1 MLHAVAIWIALAIF
15 GAGLAYK
22 ASAWFRLGLEPA
34 GAGLSPL
41 TRFGA
46 ALRGT
51 LSTIF
56 SAKVF
61 ALLGSFVLDV
71 LVQRK
76 ILRQSVARWLAHVAI
91 FSAFGLLLL
100 MHALGSVLTI
110 RFFPGYASTLN
121 PFLFLRD
128 LLGAVLLGGLA
139 IATVRRY
146 FLAVPRRRTRASD
159 SWAIAIIVVI
169 LASGVLLEGLK
180 ITSYSEFRRM
190 AQEYGAPADEAPL
203 AAWWGTAMGTV
214 VPGARPT
221 PELVARGREL
231 HEQGCAGCHSAP
243 QAGFLG
249 VATATV
255 LRPAAPA
262 LDAAGAVAL
271 LWAIHFYACLIGL
284 AYLPFSKLFH
294 VFATPLS
301 LMTNAVV
308 VRGSSLP
315 ANVATKQMLELDA
328 CTHCC
333 SCSAHCSVA
342 MAADVAGNE
351 TILPSER
358 ISALKALASGRALAP
373 EWLRSLQEGVCICT
387 SCERCTVTCP
397 SGIDLLGLWLSVKET
412 LLARGE
418 PAYPLLSPLSLRRAL
433 MKEQLGPTAYREPVA
448 RSLRAIAAQVG
459 FAQQSDRAVALRPGE
474 DRLWTALQGSVQAG
488 TVASCFGCK
497 SCSTACPVVRSHPDP
512 AQALGLLPHQI
523 MYAARLRLWGLALGC
538 NMLWDCLG
546 CYECQEHCPQGVGT
560 TDIMYEL
567 KNVAIAR
574 ATVGKRLETGV
585 AT

>member
-1 MLHAVAIWIALAIF
+1 MLQTVSLWVAIAAF

-22 ASAWFRLGLEPA
+22 GSAWFRLGLEPNGGGSGVA
-34 GAGLSPL
+34 
-41 TRFGA
+41 RFGA
-46 ALRGT
+46 ALRGI

-56 SAKVF
+56 SAKVG
-61 ALLGSFVLDV
+61 ALLKSFVLDV
-71 LVQRK
+71 LLQRK
-76 ILRQSVARWLAHVAI
+76 IFQQSPARWLAHAAI

-100 MHALGSVLTI
+100 MHALGRVLTV

-121 PFLFLRD
+121 PFLFARD

-139 IATVRRY
+139 IATIRRY
-146 FLAVPRRRTRASD
+146 FVAVPRRRTRASD
-159 SWAIAIIVVI
+159 SWAIAILVLI

-180 ITSYSEFRRM
+180 IGSYTEFRRM
-190 AQEYGAPADEAPL
+190 AQEYGDAADEPAL
-203 AAWWGTAMGTV
+203 AAWWVSAMGTV
-214 VPGARPT
+214 APDVRST
-221 PELVARGREL
+221 PELVASGRVL
-231 HEQGCAGCHSAP
+231 HEQSCAGCHSPP

-249 VATATV
+249 FATARV
-255 LRPAAPA
+255 LRPVAPA

-271 LWAIHFYACLIGL
+271 LWTIHFYACLIGL

-301 LMTNAVV
+301 LMANAVV
-308 VRGSSLP
+308 VRGCSSP

-342 MAADVAGNE
+342 MASDVARNE
-351 TILPSER
+351 TVLPSER
-358 ISALKALASGRALAP
+358 IAALKALASGRALAP

-387 SCERCTVTCP
+387 SCERCTVNCP
-397 SGIDLLGLWLSVKET
+397 SGIDLLGLWTSVKET

-418 PAYPLLSPLSLRRAL
+418 PSYPLLSPLSLRRAL
-433 MKEQLGPTAYREPVA
+433 TREQLGTSAYLDPVS
-448 RSLRAIAAQVG
+448 RSRRTIAALAGFDRQADRAIA
-459 FAQQSDRAVALRPGE
+459 LEPGE
-474 DRLWTALQGSVQAG
+474 DRLWSALRGSVQAG

-497 SCSTACPVVRSHPDP
+497 SCTTACPVVRSLPDP
-512 AQALGLLPHQI
+512 DRRLGLLPHQL

-546 CYECQEHCPQGVGT
+546 CYECQEHCPQGVGV
-560 TDIMYEL
+560 TDVLYEL

-574 ATVGKRLETGV
+574 AISGMAPETGR